1 MSYCFACE
9 GRFPERRVPLR
20 SEMLCSFSL
29 RIYKTQDAKL
39 FLDYNC
45 PALVLLQ
52 TLREAFFRMDI
63 SHGLSI
69 SALLFSLFMGMAS
82 FVSPCIL
89 PLIPSY
95 VSYITGISFDELVS
109 PGSRRKNLRT
119 TLFHSLVFV
128 AGFSLIFVLLG
139 VTVSFAGQLLVRHL
153 KVIRIAGGALLIIL
167 GFFVMDV
174 VKVSFLQ
181 QDTRVQLKTK
191 PAGYFGTLLVGII
204 FGAGWTPCTG
214 PFLGGVLSLAA
225 QTATMGSGVAL
236 LVLYS
241 LGLGI
246 PFILSAMAISAF
258 LSSFSKLKE
267 HFKAIKVT
275 SGVILMAMGLLL
287 VTNKMTMLTSYTLI
301 LWEKIKNLW

>member
-1 MSYCFACE
+1 MSPCQAKIEMSYCFACE

-52 TLREAFFRMDI
+52 ALREAFFRMDI

-128 AGFSLIFVLLG
+128 AGFSLIFVL
-139 VTVSFAGQLLVRHL
+139 
-153 KVIRIAGGALLIIL
+153 
-167 GFFVMDV
+167 
-174 VKVSFLQ
+174 
-181 QDTRVQLKTK
+181 
-191 PAGYFGTLLVGII
+191 
-204 FGAGWTPCTG
+204 
-214 PFLGGVLSLAA
+214 LGGVLSLAA

-301 LWEKIKNLW
+301 LWEKIKSLW